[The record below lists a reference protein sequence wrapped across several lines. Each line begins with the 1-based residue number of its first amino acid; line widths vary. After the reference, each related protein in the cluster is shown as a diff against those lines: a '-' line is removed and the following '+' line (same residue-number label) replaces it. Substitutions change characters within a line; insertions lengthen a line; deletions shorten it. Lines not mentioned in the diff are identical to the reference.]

1 MKMKLRWKW
10 NLSKRFSPKIYSY
23 TVYTLTRGKKDKGFQ
38 FLATWELEK
47 IILPTFFTYFEQKSH
62 PPRLFHASLLFFIW
76 KFSSFYYYSSHP
88 YYFGPESNLYSFWG
102 KWRVPQGS
110 ILGPLLLNNL
120 TENLQSNPKLFE
132 DDASLFTIISDP
144 NAATKQLCADLD
156 KIKQWAFQWKMSFN
170 PDRSK
175 QSQVIFLVRS
185 KSLHIHQFSL
195 ITNQFNKF
203 HHKNTWVLY

>member
-1 MKMKLRWKW
+1 MASW
-10 NLSKRFSPKIYSY
+10 
-23 TVYTLTRGKKDKGFQ
+23 D
-38 FLATWELEK
+38 LEE
-47 IILPTFFTYFEQKSH
+47 IILSTSFIYLRQKSH
-62 PPRLFHASLLFFIW
+62 PPRLFHASLLFLIW
-76 KFSSFYYYSSHP
+76 KFSSFYHYSSHP
-88 YYFGPESNLYSFWG
+88 YYFWNKSNLYIFFFLAGEAMEGWG
-102 KWRVPQGS
+102 EWRVPQGL
-110 ILGPLLLNNL
+110 ILGHLLLNDL
-120 TENLQSNPKLFE
+120 TENLQSNPKLFA

-144 NAATKQLCADLD
+144 NAAAKQLCADLD

-175 QSQVIFLVRS
+175 QSQEVIFLVRS